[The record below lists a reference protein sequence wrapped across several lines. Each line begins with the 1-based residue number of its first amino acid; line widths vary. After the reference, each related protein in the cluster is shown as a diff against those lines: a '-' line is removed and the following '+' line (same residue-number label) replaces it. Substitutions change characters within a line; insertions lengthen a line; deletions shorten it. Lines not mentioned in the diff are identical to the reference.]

1 MVLLLLFGAFLFIC
15 LVGWFGLGVVVF
27 CSFLGG
33 WGGGADGRGAGVK
46 KSQQSQARAVLT
58 PALYAQMCTMLVFVS
73 VLDSFSQQRERP
85 VGGWV

>member
-1 MVLLLLFGAFLFIC
+1 M
-15 LVGWFGLGVVVF
+15 
-27 CSFLGG
+27 
-33 WGGGADGRGAGVK
+33 ADGRGAGVK